1 MTTALATDTNA
12 APLATTG
19 APHPVSAY
27 LSRLR
32 SEHSRRSMTTNL
44 RAAARILS
52 NGRPL
57 DPWAVP
63 WQNLEPAHVA
73 ALASALVSEGAKL
86 DGEPYGARS
95 ANAVMAAVRGVLREC
110 WRAGLIDA
118 ETRERC
124 SDVRPEATPTEDH
137 GRHLAAGERDA
148 LYRSAASD
156 DNAARGA
163 RDAALLAVLD
173 GGGLRR
179 AEAVALG
186 VADVDLDGESVMVRK
201 GKGRK
206 ERRVPLASGSAA
218 IIREW
223 LAVRGDHPGPL
234 LTPIRKGGAV
244 LLRALT
250 TRAVARILE
259 RLAAAAG
266 VEAFRA
272 HDFRRTM
279 IGDLL
284 EAGADISTVQ
294 RLAGHA
300 SPDTTARYDRRP
312 AEVQRKAAR
321 LRSVPNY
328 RRRAPDRSPGRLV
341 EKEAHPALGEGAG
354 ARAAPSQ
361 ADG

>member
-1 MTTALATDTNA
+1 MPDAALATTNA
-12 APLATTG
+12 APLATAGT
-19 APHPVSAY
+19 AHPVSAY

-44 RAAARILS
+44 RAACRILS
-52 NGRPL
+52 SGRSG

-63 WQNLEPAHVA
+63 WQELEPAHVA

-95 ANAVMAAVRGVLREC
+95 ANAIMAGVRGVLREC
-110 WRAGLIDA
+110 WRSGLIDA

-124 SDVRPEATPTEDH
+124 ADVRPEATPTEDH
-137 GRHLAAGERDA
+137 GRHLSAGERDA
-148 LYRSAASD
+148 LYRTAAND
-156 DNAARGA
+156 DNAARGT

-179 AEAVALG
+179 AEAVALD
-186 VADVDLDGESVMVRK
+186 VEDVDLDGESVMVRR

-206 ERRVPLASGSAA
+206 ERRVPLASGSGA

-223 LAVRGDHPGPL
+223 FAVRGGEPGPL
-234 LTPIRKGGAV
+234 LTPVRKGGTV
-244 LLRALT
+244 LLRPMTA
-250 TRAVARILE
+250 RAVASILE
-259 RLAAAAG
+259 RLEKAAG
-266 VEAFRA
+266 VEAFSA

-284 EAGADISTVQ
+284 EAGADIATVQ

-312 AEVQRKAAR
+312 AEVRRQAAR

-328 RRRAPDRSPGRLV
+328 RV
-341 EKEAHPALGEGAG
+341 
-354 ARAAPSQ
+354 
-361 ADG
+361 